1 VCCLLST
8 ILQRLHPCF
17 SLDNDSEK
25 CKFNIDRYDSFSPGC
40 CTFYGQ
46 ARRSPQRWAFFH
58 PSSWRVTAVAKP
70 IRKKE
75 SLRRRTSREE
85 HLPLG
90 RENFIILGIG
100 LAVIVLGYLA
110 MVGAPV
116 EGFLP
121 LVLAP
126 ILLVLGYCIIIPIGI
141 MYRKNRSVAAT
152 QPAAEPARQA

>member
-1 VCCLLST
+1 M
-8 ILQRLHPCF
+8 
-17 SLDNDSEK
+17 
-25 CKFNIDRYDSFSPGC
+25 
-40 CTFYGQ
+40 
-46 ARRSPQRWAFFH
+46 AR
-58 PSSWRVTAVAKP
+58 P
-70 IRKKE
+70 IRKKD
-75 SLRRRTSREE
+75 SPRRRTTREV

-126 ILLVLGYCIIIPIGI
+126 ILLVLGYCIIIPLGI

-152 QPAAEPARQA
+152 QPAAEAPRQA